1 MYYQSNPASANKA
14 RRVLNK
20 LPKNL
25 IELENQKELQQFINT
40 TFSTMKVQDNMQ
52 LQESYLGLEV
62 PASAQLQR
70 VNRKL
75 TTWDRTQDLVEK
87 SKLMQQ

>member
-62 PASAQLQR
+62 PASAQL
-70 VNRKL
+70 
-75 TTWDRTQDLVEK
+75 
-87 SKLMQQ
+87 